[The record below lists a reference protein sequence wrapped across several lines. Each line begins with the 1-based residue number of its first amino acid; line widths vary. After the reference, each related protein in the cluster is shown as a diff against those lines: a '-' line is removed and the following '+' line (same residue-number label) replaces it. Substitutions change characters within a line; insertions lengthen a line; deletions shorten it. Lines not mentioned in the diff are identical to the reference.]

1 MSRFLTR
8 KLEESGGHRHCLGLG
23 LGPLEEGR
31 HGLGQNLVAYR
42 RVGPA
47 AVVVGLDELDHRVLG
62 GIPGR
67 EAPPAAHL
75 VLQRGEERFCH
86 CVVAAVAG
94 AAAGQPHV
102 VVARPLGQ
110 KPAGVLSAAVGVE
123 YRVAGH
129 VAARLGRRQRRN
141 HDVGGHAL
149 GERPAHHHAGVE
161 VDDRRQAQPAL
172 AGARVGDVAHEL
184 AGRNGAGEV
193 AAHQVGP
200 GPGLRVGD
208 GGALPGVGCAA
219 AYPQLAHQFAHPVQ
233 GEAGELAGQEAFH
246 ELNLNLPRFH

>member
-1 MSRFLTR
+1 MSRFRTR

-31 HGLGQNLVAYR
+31 HGLGRNLVAYR

-102 VVARPLGQ
+102 VVAR
-110 KPAGVLSAAVGVE
+110 
-123 YRVAGH
+123 
-129 VAARLGRRQRRN
+129 LGRRQRRN

-149 GERPAHHHAGVE
+149 GERPAHHYAGVE

-172 AGARVGDVAHEL
+172 AGAQVGDVAHEL
-184 AGRNGAGEV
+184 AGRMDW
-193 AAHQVGP
+193 
-200 GPGLRVGD
+200 L
-208 GGALPGVGCAA
+208 
-219 AYPQLAHQFAHPVQ
+219 Y
-233 GEAGELAGQEAFH
+233 
-246 ELNLNLPRFH
+246 